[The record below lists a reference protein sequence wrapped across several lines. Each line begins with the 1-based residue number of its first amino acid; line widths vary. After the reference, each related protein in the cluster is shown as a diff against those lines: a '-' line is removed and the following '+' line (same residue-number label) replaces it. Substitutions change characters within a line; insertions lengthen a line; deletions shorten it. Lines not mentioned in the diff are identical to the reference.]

1 MTLVDTNVLLDL
13 TTDDPIWAD
22 WSLHHLEAASLL
34 GPILINDIIYAELSI
49 RYQRIEGLEAM
60 LRTARIEVAP
70 IAREALFLAGK
81 VFQQYRARG
90 GIRTGVLPD
99 FFIGAHA
106 AVASLPL
113 LTRDARRYRAY
124 FPSVRLISP

>member
-106 AVASLPL
+106 ELTGWKLATRDVERISKYFPAAVL
-113 LTRDARRYRAY
+113 LT
-124 FPSVRLISP
+124 P